1 MSLKFLI
8 SQFRK
13 LDINQYHK
21 LFRYSKFLEQY
32 QGQEWK
38 AYRTYPKLNYH
49 RSLIHLDENFEI
61 RMLEWAPKAKSRIHN
76 HASHGCLLKVLEGE
90 LEEHI
95 YNSQLEWLECNT
107 LSRQQVSYLDDTIGY
122 HSIRNNLDIPA
133 VSLHIYSP
141 PGHISEYY

>member
-1 MSLKFLI
+1 MSLNFLI
-8 SQFRK
+8 SQFRR

-21 LFRYSKFLEQY
+21 LFRYAKILEQY
-32 QGQEWK
+32 QGLEWQ
-38 AYRTYPKLNYH
+38 AFRTYPKLNYH

-76 HASHGCLLKVLEGE
+76 HAPHGCLLKVLEGE
-90 LEEHI
+90 LEENI
-95 YNSQLEWLECNT
+95 YNPQCDWIE
-107 LSRQQVSYLDDTIGY
+107 SRNLLGHEVSYLDDTIGY